1 MNAARDTLGSFGFWG
16 LCPYFRKGLLPMK
29 VLSIACC
36 LAVATLGT
44 VAAQT
49 PPAAKSAP
57 KPAAKAQGAA
67 AKGAART
74 IEFEVGDNMKFDKT
88 ELTAKPGETLHIVL
102 KSTGTM
108 PKIAMGH
115 NFVLLKPSVDVVEF
129 NKAGFN
135 ARETDFIPP
144 AMKDGVIA
152 HTTVVGPGET
162 AEVTFK
168 APAAGKYTFLCSFP
182 GHFALGMRGTLTV
195 K

>member
-1 MNAARDTLGSFGFWG
+1 
-16 LCPYFRKGLLPMK
+16 MK
-29 VLSIACC
+29 LLSIACC
-36 LAVATLGT
+36 LAVASLGT
-44 VAAQT
+44 AVAQT
-49 PPAAKSAP
+49 PPAAKG
-57 KPAAKAQGAA
+57 AAKPQSGAA
-67 AKGAART
+67 SAART
-74 IEFEVGDNMKFDKT
+74 IEITVGDNMKFDVT
-88 ELTAKPGETLHIVL
+88 ELTAKPGETLRIVL

-115 NFVLLKPSVDVVEF
+115 NFVLLKPTVDAVEF

-135 ARETDFIPP
+135 ARDTEFIPP

-152 HTTVVGPGET
+152 NTTVVGPGESVET
-162 AEVTFK
+162 TFK